1 MQTARTTIYNGK
13 VGTSDMLTQRLA
25 VFLPE
30 EDKANQKY
38 IEEWLRIVKENPNS
52 CHEIWLTTA
61 LGYPTLERH
70 QEIAAYYKQISEKFR
85 SAGIRVSLQI
95 NNTLGHGDFIRLR
108 DCSGLVNDHTNIE
121 TMMSPSG
128 ATSPYCFCWR
138 GEKFI
143 QYNKEVAAAYAEF
156 HPYRIWFD
164 DDLRAMNHHPV
175 ERGCF
180 CDHCIET
187 FNKEYSH
194 TFSRENLVYAINHGD
209 ISVREEWTRFIRD
222 GLYRFTYEIAKAAA
236 QVFPDVRF
244 GLQYGPNRR
253 YTGYG
258 YDFLFDAMRDAS
270 GKGVGFRPGG
280 GAFDDNNPSE
290 FIKKARILEWQ
301 MVEAPD
307 YIEDIRPEIECI
319 PDVAYGKSA
328 NGIVFESDLYF
339 AYGATAMSYAMMNRE
354 HEPLSYHAKEFT
366 LFSEH
371 SEYWKRLSRINMKTK
386 PSGIEIAV
394 SKKSYLR
401 PLKENEADFRFE
413 MEYYDAG
420 FAPTLGMPL
429 TFRSGDR
436 DKIYCLTK
444 ENTIGLSEDD
454 ILDLLSHPV
463 FADGKS
469 IQMLMERGFDVFGVE
484 AYETSVLMLSEEFLP
499 CAVNEGIHA
508 PRWDKLNIVEPGFTF
523 LPKSDKVTPISQY
536 FGANFTVKPLF
547 PDNKTYPYGIAAFTV
562 TTPYGGTWTVFGNHP
577 FVYTSLARRNQFFSA
592 MDLISEKKSL
602 KAKLLEPL
610 KAIVLPRVNKED
622 KVLCVSIVNTTVG
635 QSGELTLLVR
645 NPESEHFSFQSGTV
659 SDIPLAYEKK
669 TNAEGMPEYFV
680 HLPTLPGWSVG
691 TVFCAEESSE
701 KT

>member
-1 MQTARTTIYNGK
+1 
-13 VGTSDMLTQRLA
+13 MLTQRLA

-30 EDKANQKY
+30 EDEANQKY

-70 QEIAAYYKQISEKFR
+70 REIAVYYKQISEKFR

-180 CDHCIET
+180 CDHCIEA

-194 TFSRENLVYAINHGD
+194 TFSRENLVYTINHGD

-258 YDFLFDAMRDAS
+258 YNFLFDAMRDAS

-290 FIKKARILEWQ
+290 FIRKARILEWQ

-354 HEPLSYHAKEFT
+354 HEPLSYHAKEFA

-436 DKIYCLTK
+436 NKIYCLTK

-536 FGANFTVKPLF
+536 FGANSTVKPLF
-547 PDNKTYPYGIAAFTV
+547 PENKTYPYGIAAFTV
-562 TTPYGGTWTVFGNHP
+562 TTPYGGTWTAFGNHP

-592 MDLISEKKSL
+592 MDLISAKKSL

-635 QSGELTLLVR
+635 QSGELTLLIR

-659 SDIPLAYEKK
+659 SDVPLAYEKK

-680 HLPTLPGWSVG
+680 HPPTLPGWSVG
-691 TVFCAEESSE
+691 TVFCAKESGE
-701 KT
+701 A

>member
-30 EDKANQKY
+30 EDEANQKY

-70 QEIAAYYKQISEKFR
+70 REIAVYYKQISEKFR

-180 CDHCIET
+180 CDHCIEA

-194 TFSRENLVYAINHGD
+194 TFSRENLVYTINHGD

-258 YDFLFDAMRDAS
+258 YNFLFDAMRDAS

-290 FIKKARILEWQ
+290 FIRKARILEWQ

-354 HEPLSYHAKEFT
+354 HEPLSYHAKEFA

-436 DKIYCLTK
+436 NKIYCLTK

-536 FGANFTVKPLF
+536 FGANSTVKPLF
-547 PDNKTYPYGIAAFTV
+547 PENKTYPYGIAAFTV
-562 TTPYGGTWTVFGNHP
+562 TTPYGGTWTAFGNHP

-592 MDLISEKKSL
+592 MDLISAKKSL

-635 QSGELTLLVR
+635 QSGELTLLIR

-659 SDIPLAYEKK
+659 SDVPLAYEKK

-680 HLPTLPGWSVG
+680 HPPTLPGWSVG
-691 TVFCAEESSE
+691 TVFCAKESGE
-701 KT
+701 A

>member
-30 EDKANQKY
+30 EDEANQKY

-70 QEIAAYYKQISEKFR
+70 REIAVYYKQISEKFR

-180 CDHCIET
+180 CDHCIEA

-194 TFSRENLVYAINHGD
+194 TFSRENLVYTINHGD

-258 YDFLFDAMRDAS
+258 YNFLFDAMRDAS

-290 FIKKARILEWQ
+290 FIRKARILEWQ

-354 HEPLSYHAKEFT
+354 HEPLSYHAKEFA

-436 DKIYCLTK
+436 NKIYCLTK

-536 FGANFTVKPLF
+536 FGANSTVKPLF
-547 PDNKTYPYGIAAFTV
+547 PENKTYPYGIAAFTV
-562 TTPYGGTWTVFGNHP
+562 TTPYGGTWTAFGNHP

-592 MDLISEKKSL
+592 MDLISAKKSL

-635 QSGELTLLVR
+635 QSGELTLLIR
-645 NPESEHFSFQSGTV
+645 TPESEHFSFQSGTV
-659 SDIPLAYEKK
+659 SDVPLAYEKK

-691 TVFCAEESSE
+691 TVFCAKESGE
-701 KT
+701 A

>member
-1 MQTARTTIYNGK
+1 
-13 VGTSDMLTQRLA
+13 MLTQRLA

-30 EDKANQKY
+30 EDEANQKY

-70 QEIAAYYKQISEKFR
+70 REIAVYYKQISEKFR

-180 CDHCIET
+180 CDHCIEA

-194 TFSRENLVYAINHGD
+194 TFSRENLVYTINHGD

-258 YDFLFDAMRDAS
+258 YNFLFDAMRDAS

-290 FIKKARILEWQ
+290 FIRKARILEWQ

-354 HEPLSYHAKEFT
+354 HEPLSYHAKEFA

-436 DKIYCLTK
+436 NKIYCLTK

-536 FGANFTVKPLF
+536 FGANSTVKPLF
-547 PDNKTYPYGIAAFTV
+547 PENKTYPYGIAAFTV
-562 TTPYGGTWTVFGNHP
+562 TTPYGGTWTAFGNHP

-592 MDLISEKKSL
+592 MDLISAKKSL

-635 QSGELTLLVR
+635 QSGELTLLIR

-659 SDIPLAYEKK
+659 SDVPLAYEKK

-691 TVFCAEESSE
+691 TVFCAKESGE
-701 KT
+701 A

>member
-30 EDKANQKY
+30 EDEANQKY
-38 IEEWLRIVKENPNS
+38 IEEWLRIVKENSNS

-70 QEIAAYYKQISEKFR
+70 REIAAYYKQISEKFR

-108 DCSGLVNDHTNIE
+108 DCSGLVNAHTNIE

-138 GEKFI
+138 GEQFI

-236 QVFPDVRF
+236 QIFPDVRF

-270 GKGVGFRPGG
+270 GKGIGFRPGG
-280 GAFDDNNPSE
+280 GAFDDNNPYE

-301 MVEAPD
+301 MVEVPD

-328 NGIVFESDLYF
+328 NGIVLESDLYF

-354 HEPLSYHAKEFT
+354 HEPLSYHAKEFA
-366 LFSEH
+366 LLSEH

-536 FGANFTVKPLF
+536 FGANSTVKPLF
-547 PDNKTYPYGIAAFTV
+547 PENKTYPYGIAAFTV

-592 MDLISEKKSL
+592 MDLISAKKSL

-635 QSGELTLLVR
+635 QSGELTLLIR

-659 SDIPLAYEKK
+659 SDVPLVYEKK

-691 TVFCAEESSE
+691 TVFCAKESGE
-701 KT
+701 A

>member
-30 EDKANQKY
+30 EDEANQKY

-70 QEIAAYYKQISEKFR
+70 REIAVYYKQISEKFR

-180 CDHCIET
+180 CDHCIEA

-194 TFSRENLVYAINHGD
+194 TFSRENLVYTINHGD

-258 YDFLFDAMRDAS
+258 YNFLFDAMRDAS

-290 FIKKARILEWQ
+290 FIRKARILEWQ

-354 HEPLSYHAKEFT
+354 HEPLSYHAKEFA

-436 DKIYCLTK
+436 NKIYCLTK

-536 FGANFTVKPLF
+536 FGANSTVKPLF
-547 PDNKTYPYGIAAFTV
+547 PENKTYPYGIAAFTV
-562 TTPYGGTWTVFGNHP
+562 TTPYGGTWTAFGNHP

-592 MDLISEKKSL
+592 MDLISAKKSL

-635 QSGELTLLVR
+635 QSGELTLLIR

-659 SDIPLAYEKK
+659 SDVPLAYEKK

-691 TVFCAEESSE
+691 TVFCAKESGE
-701 KT
+701 A

>member
-13 VGTSDMLTQRLA
+13 VGTSNMLTQRLA

-30 EDKANQKY
+30 EDEANQKY

-70 QEIAAYYKQISEKFR
+70 REIAVYYKQISEKFR

-180 CDHCIET
+180 CDHCIEA

-194 TFSRENLVYAINHGD
+194 TFSRENLVYTINHGD

-258 YDFLFDAMRDAS
+258 YNFLFDAMRDAS

-301 MVEAPD
+301 MVETPD

-354 HEPLSYHAKEFT
+354 HEPLSYHAKEFA

-436 DKIYCLTK
+436 NKIYCLTK

-463 FADGKS
+463 FSDGKS

-536 FGANFTVKPLF
+536 FGANSTVKPLF
-547 PDNKTYPYGIAAFTV
+547 PENKTYPYGIAAFTV
-562 TTPYGGTWTVFGNHP
+562 TTPYGGTWTAFGNHP

-592 MDLISEKKSL
+592 MDLISAKKSL

-635 QSGELTLLVR
+635 QSGELTLLIR

-659 SDIPLAYEKK
+659 SDVPLAYEKK

-691 TVFCAEESSE
+691 TVFCAKESGE
-701 KT
+701 A

>member
-30 EDKANQKY
+30 EDEANQKY

-70 QEIAAYYKQISEKFR
+70 REIAVYYKQISEKFR

-121 TMMSPSG
+121 TMMSPSR

-180 CDHCIET
+180 CDHCIEA

-194 TFSRENLVYAINHGD
+194 TFSRENLVYTINHGD

-258 YDFLFDAMRDAS
+258 YNFLFDAMRDAS

-290 FIKKARILEWQ
+290 FIRKARILEWQ

-354 HEPLSYHAKEFT
+354 HEPLSYHAKEFA

-436 DKIYCLTK
+436 NKIYCLTK

-536 FGANFTVKPLF
+536 FGANSTVKPLF
-547 PDNKTYPYGIAAFTV
+547 PENKTYPYGIAAFTV
-562 TTPYGGTWTVFGNHP
+562 TTPYGGTWTAFGNHP

-592 MDLISEKKSL
+592 MDLISAKKSL

-635 QSGELTLLVR
+635 QSGELTLLIR

-659 SDIPLAYEKK
+659 SDVPLAYEKK

-691 TVFCAEESSE
+691 TVFCAKESGE
-701 KT
+701 A

>member
-30 EDKANQKY
+30 EDEANQKY

-70 QEIAAYYKQISEKFR
+70 REIAVYYKQISEKFR

-121 TMMSPSG
+121 TMMSPSR

-180 CDHCIET
+180 CDHCIEA

-194 TFSRENLVYAINHGD
+194 TFSRENLVYTINHGD
-209 ISVREEWTRFIRD
+209 ISVREEWTLFIRD

-258 YDFLFDAMRDAS
+258 YNFLFDAMRDAS

-290 FIKKARILEWQ
+290 FIRKARILEWQ

-354 HEPLSYHAKEFT
+354 HEPLSYHAKEFA

-436 DKIYCLTK
+436 NKIYCLTK

-536 FGANFTVKPLF
+536 FGANSTVKPLF
-547 PDNKTYPYGIAAFTV
+547 PENKTYPYGIAAFTV
-562 TTPYGGTWTVFGNHP
+562 TTPYGGTWTAFGNHP

-592 MDLISEKKSL
+592 MDLISAKKSL

-635 QSGELTLLVR
+635 QSGELTLLIR

-659 SDIPLAYEKK
+659 SDVPLAYEKK

-691 TVFCAEESSE
+691 TVFCAKESGE
-701 KT
+701 A